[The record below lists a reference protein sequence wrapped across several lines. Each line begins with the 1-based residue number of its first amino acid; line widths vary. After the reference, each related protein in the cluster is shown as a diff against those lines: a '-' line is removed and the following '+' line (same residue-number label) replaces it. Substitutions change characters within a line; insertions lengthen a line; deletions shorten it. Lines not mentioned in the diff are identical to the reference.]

1 MQATDSSATLVIN
14 RQMSCVFA
22 LPLLRKL
29 VGPVAVP
36 KHRPSTPFPSRP
48 VTPLSLRHRLGPVFS
63 SAIFVSVKTTRS
75 FALLLVVLDQWTGGS
90 LIPIP
95 ACPVYSGLCP
105 PIPAAPTLLTALCT
119 SSSAFHFLP
128 VATRAFVSLANSSA
142 DSLSPKDSYLNY
154 PDQSSPPCGWKVSR
168 INPDL
173 SLTVINVWCCI
184 TGLTSLTFSLK
195 IGSRFFT

>member
-29 VGPVAVP
+29 VGPVAVS

-48 VTPLSLRHRLGPVFS
+48 VTLPSLRHRLGPVFS

-75 FALLLVVLDQWTGGS
+75 FALLLAVLDQWTGGS

-105 PIPAAPTLLTALCT
+105 PIPAAHCPL
-119 SSSAFHFLP
+119 HFLLRLP
-128 VATRAFVSLANSSA
+128 L
-142 DSLSPKDSYLNY
+142 
-154 PDQSSPPCGWKVSR
+154 PPCGHTSVRLSR
-168 INPDL
+168 QLICRFPQPQRFL
-173 SLTVINVWCCI
+173 FELLWSVQSTLW
-184 TGLTSLTFSLK
+184 LK
-195 IGSRFFT
+195 SKPYQPRPLAHCHKCLVLHYRTNIPNIQSKNR